1 MCEIRE
7 KIWYIFCGILT
18 TAVNY
23 IAYYILVEFLSWN
36 YLNATMIAWL
46 AAVLFS
52 YAVNKKYVFESQST
66 GLDKLL
72 SEMVAYILSR
82 LLSGLLELFQM
93 FLFVSSFGW
102 NDKISK
108 VLVGVIVVVVN
119 YIFAKRILER

>member
-1 MCEIRE
+1 MCDIRE
-7 KIWYIFCGILT
+7 KICYIFCGILT

-23 IAYYILVEFLSWN
+23 IAYYMLVEFLSWN

-72 SEMVAYILSR
+72 SEMVVYILSR

-102 NDKISK
+102 NDKGSK